1 MREPTGLNEFGLIN
15 ALGEL
20 QRPGLIMTRPKAD
33 STIFQLECDRNGDD
47 RKLGLAEAMSGL
59 VMGLILKHSRS
70 RGTSRL
76 VAVAIGDC
84 CEDDGTGAWPAM
96 RTIAAR
102 ASTSERTAQR
112 SITELVRF
120 GELAID
126 ENAGPKRA
134 NLYTIR
140 IGRLLAN
147 GADDK
152 LAAEKL
158 ALESKRQGA
167 KSAPVPKLHPVR
179 EGAGGCHDE
188 RMEGDKLQPRVT
200 RQCHPI
206 RPLDP
211 SVRIRP

>member
-1 MREPTGLNEFGLIN
+1 
-15 ALGEL
+15 
-20 QRPGLIMTRPKAD
+20 
-33 STIFQLECDRNGDD
+33 
-47 RKLGLAEAMSGL
+47 
-59 VMGLILKHSRS
+59 MGLILKHSRS

-84 CEDDGTGAWPAM
+84 CEDDGTGAWPAV

-112 SITELVRF
+112 SITELVQL

-140 IGRLLAN
+140 IDRLLAN
-147 GADDK
+147 GAADK

-167 KSAPVPKLHPVR
+167 KSALYQNYTLSEKAP
-179 EGAGGCHDE
+179 EGVTTSE
-188 RMEGDKLQPRVT
+188 WRVTKLQQRVT

-211 SVRIRP
+211 SVRIRPSIRPPAVRLVRGSLSR